1 MHDAPLA
8 PAWFQFHLNSA
19 QFKILRVGGFCS
31 AAAEAKKA
39 QEDRFERQIAA
50 AKAREAESEKM
61 RQMALGESL
70 F

>member
-1 MHDAPLA
+1 MMHPSRLMHG
-8 PAWFQFHLNSA
+8 FNFIS
-19 QFKILRVGGFCS
+19 ILRNFKSCASVAFCS

-70 F
+70 S